1 MREEEKKK
9 KKENGTFFTEI
20 VSVPLEEGGER
31 KERGEKNA
39 ANNFRRDI
47 SRGLFSG
54 LLTWKIRSM
63 RLTTPFQGPDSES
76 RLVKRTDDPYSWTAQ
91 RAIVW
96 KIGEQ
101 ETDVATGEGGTID
114 ATVR

>member
-1 MREEEKKK
+1 M
-9 KKENGTFFTEI
+9 
-20 VSVPLEEGGER
+20 PP
-31 KERGEKNA
+31 
-39 ANNFRRDI
+39 NNFRRDI

-63 RLTTPFQGPDSES
+63 RLTTPFQDPDSES

-101 ETDVATGEGGTID
+101 ETDVANGGGRDDRCNRQIERGIIRR
-114 ATVR
+114 VKF

>member
-1 MREEEKKK
+1 
-9 KKENGTFFTEI
+9 
-20 VSVPLEEGGER
+20 
-31 KERGEKNA
+31 
-39 ANNFRRDI
+39 
-47 SRGLFSG
+47 
-54 LLTWKIRSM
+54 M

-76 RLVKRTDDPYSWTAQ
+76 RFVKRTDDPYSWTAQ